1 MILVT
6 DTSVAV
12 NRDEVFNMTTQI
24 AAPHAEVAQTRKRR
38 RFSVGEYY
46 AMAEAGILTENDRV
60 ELLDGEIVVM
70 APIGNRHQS
79 SVDGHGEMFTLR
91 LQGRANVRIQGPVR
105 LDDDNEPEPDVT
117 LLRRRDDYYATGHP
131 GPDDVLLLIEVADTT
146 LDFDRKVKLP
156 LYARAG
162 IPEVWIVNLQDR
174 RVEVYTEPDGVGYGS
189 VRHYGPGESVAPL
202 HFPDIALE
210 VERIIPA

>member
-1 MILVT
+1 
-6 DTSVAV
+6 
-12 NRDEVFNMTTQI
+12 MTTQI
-24 AAPHAEVAQTRKRR
+24 ATAPPDTAQTRQRR
-38 RFSVGEYY
+38 RFTVAEYY
-46 AMAEAGILTENDRV
+46 AMAEAGILTKKDRV

-105 LDDDNEPEPDVT
+105 LDDDNEPEPDVM

-131 GPDDVLLLIEVADTT
+131 GPDDVLLLIEVADST
-146 LDFDRKVKLP
+146 LDFDREVKLR

-162 IPEVWIVNLQDR
+162 IPEVWISNLQNR
-174 RVEVYTEPDGVGYGS
+174 RVESYTDPTEDGYAT
-189 VRHYGPGESVAPL
+189 VRHFEVGSSVAPL
-202 HFPDIALE
+202 NFPDIALE

>member
-1 MILVT
+1 
-6 DTSVAV
+6 
-12 NRDEVFNMTTQI
+12 MTTQI
-24 AAPHAEVAQTRKRR
+24 AAPSAEAVQTRQRR

-46 AMAEAGILTENDRV
+46 AMAEAGILGPDERV
-60 ELLDGEIVVM
+60 ELLDGDVVAMTAVSSRHAACVDWFSRTLILALVEATIV
-70 APIGNRHQS
+70 R
-79 SVDGHGEMFTLR
+79 
-91 LQGRANVRIQGPVR
+91 VRGPVR
-105 LDDDNEPEPDVT
+105 LDDDNEPHPDVT
-117 LLRRRDDYYATGHP
+117 LLRRRNDYYSTGHP
-131 GPDDVLLLIEVADTT
+131 GPGDVSLLIEVADTT
-146 LDFDRKVKLP
+146 LDFDRNVKLP

-174 RVEVYTEPDGVGYGS
+174 RVEVYTEPDGVGDSS

>member
-1 MILVT
+1 
-6 DTSVAV
+6 
-12 NRDEVFNMTTQI
+12 MTTQI
-24 AAPHAEVAQTRKRR
+24 ATPTEETTQTRLRR
-38 RFSVGEYY
+38 RFTVAEYY
-46 AMAEAGILTENDRV
+46 AMAEAGILTEKDRV
-60 ELLDGEIVVM
+60 ELLDGEIIVM

-105 LDDDNEPEPDVT
+105 LDDDNEPEPDVM
-117 LLRRRDDYYATGHP
+117 LLRRRDDYYSTGHP
-131 GPDDVLLLIEVADTT
+131 GPDDVLLLIEVADST
-146 LDFDRKVKLP
+146 LDFDREVKLH

-162 IPEVWIVNLQDR
+162 IPEVWIANLRNR
-174 RVEVYTEPDGVGYGS
+174 RVESYIDPTEDGYATVRYFEVGN
-189 VRHYGPGESVAPL
+189 SVAPL

>member
-1 MILVT
+1 
-6 DTSVAV
+6 
-12 NRDEVFNMTTQI
+12 MTTQI
-24 AAPHAEVAQTRKRR
+24 ATPPIEATQARERR
-38 RFSVGEYY
+38 RFTVAEYY
-46 AMAEAGILTENDRV
+46 AMADAGILTEKDRV
-60 ELLDGEIVVM
+60 ELLDGEIVLM

-131 GPDDVLLLIEVADTT
+131 GPDDVLLLIEVADST
-146 LDFDRKVKLP
+146 LDFDRNVKLP

-174 RVEVYTEPDGVGYGS
+174 RVESYTDPTEDGYATVRYFEAGS
-189 VRHYGPGESVAPL
+189 SVAPL

>member
-1 MILVT
+1 MTAQIVT
-6 DTSVAV
+6 APPETS
-12 NRDEVFNMTTQI
+12 QI
-24 AAPHAEVAQTRKRR
+24 RQRR
-38 RFSVGEYY
+38 RFNVSEYH
-46 AMAEAGILTENDRV
+46 AMVESGVLRHDERV
-60 ELLDGEIVVM
+60 ELLDGDVVVM
-70 APIGNRHQS
+70 AAMS
-79 SVDGHGEMFTLR
+79 SR
-91 LQGRANVRIQGPVR
+91 RAACIDWFSRSLILALVEATIVRVRGPVR

-146 LDFDRKVKLP
+146 LDFDRNLKLP

-162 IPEVWIVNLQDR
+162 IPEIWIVNLQDR

-189 VRHYGPGESVAPL
+189 VRHYGPGESVAPR

>member
-1 MILVT
+1 
-6 DTSVAV
+6 
-12 NRDEVFNMTTQI
+12 MTTQTTT
-24 AAPHAEVAQTRKRR
+24 PPAEGTQTRQRR
-38 RFSVGEYY
+38 RFTVAEYY
-46 AMAEAGILTENDRV
+46 AMADAGILMEKDRV

-91 LQGRANVRIQGPVR
+91 LQGRANVRIQGLVR

-117 LLRRRDDYYATGHP
+117 LLRRREDYYATGHP
-131 GPDDVLLLIEVADTT
+131 GPDDVLLLIEVADST
-146 LDFDRKVKLP
+146 LEFDRNVKLR

-162 IPEVWIVNLQDR
+162 IPEVWISNLRDR
-174 RVEVYTEPDGVGYGS
+174 RVESYTDPTEDGYATVRNFEVGSS
-189 VRHYGPGESVAPL
+189 VSPL
-202 HFPDIALE
+202 NFPDIALE

>member
-1 MILVT
+1 
-6 DTSVAV
+6 
-12 NRDEVFNMTTQI
+12 MTTQI
-24 AAPHAEVAQTRKRR
+24 AAPPPEVAQTRQRR

-79 SVDGHGEMFTLR
+79 SVDGHVEMFTLR
-91 LQGRANVRIQGPVR
+91 LQGRANVRVQGPVR
-105 LDDDNEPEPDVT
+105 LDDDNEPEPDVA

-131 GPDDVLLLIEVADTT
+131 GPDDVLLLIEVADST
-146 LDFDRKVKLP
+146 LEFDRNVKLR
-156 LYARAG
+156 LYAQAG
-162 IPEVWIVNLQDR
+162 IPEVWISNLSNR
-174 RVEVYTEPDGVGYGS
+174 RVESYTDPTEDGYAT
-189 VRHYGPGESVAPL
+189 VRYFEAGNSVAPL

-210 VERIIPA
+210 VDRIIPA